1 MANWFIG
8 LPIPSDPWFQTL
20 PEPPSNVRPFAA
32 EDLHA
37 SVAFLGRVEAE
48 QASAAFE
55 LAQNWPTGPI
65 PATLEDVRP
74 MGNPRRAS
82 ALTAMIQAEPGLLED
97 AIGSVR
103 NAMLAAAGA
112 PPDQRPPLAHVT
124 LARIGRK
131 ASKQERKNAISWAE
145 GLDLG
150 RPVVTIDRLALYT
163 WAQDRKRQLF
173 EIVESVGL
181 VEPGDDLGDQ
191 SSPTPCS

>member
-8 LPIPSDPWFQTL
+8 LPIPSDLWFQTL
-20 PEPPSNVRPFAA
+20 PAPPAYVRLFAA
-32 EDLHA
+32 VDLHA
-37 SVAFLGRVEAE
+37 TVAFLGRVEAE
-48 QASAAFE
+48 QARAAFE

-65 PATLEDVRP
+65 SASLGDVRP

-82 ALTAMIQAEPGLLED
+82 ALSAMIQAEPGRLLED
-97 AIGSVR
+97 AIDSVR
-103 NAMLAAAGA
+103 DAMLAAAGA

-150 RPVVTIDRLALYT
+150 RPAVRIDRLALYT

-173 EIVESVGL
+173 EIVESIGL
-181 VEPGDDLGDQ
+181 GE
-191 SSPTPCS
+191 

>member
-20 PEPPSNVRPFAA
+20 PEPPANVRAFAA

-37 SVAFLGRVEAE
+37 TVAFLGRVGAE

-65 PATLEDVRP
+65 PAILEEVGP

-82 ALTAMIQAEPGLLED
+82 ALSAMIQAESGLLEQ
-97 AIGSVR
+97 AIDSVR
-103 NAMLAAAGA
+103 DAMLAAAGA

-150 RPVVTIDRLALYT
+150 RPAVRIDRLALYT
-163 WAQDRKRQLF
+163 WAQNRKRQLF
-173 EIVESVGL
+173 EIVESIGL
-181 VEPGDDLGDQ
+181 GE
-191 SSPTPCS
+191 